1 MGNSQTVPVGPVAVA
16 VFPSVYGSALTL
28 YNSGS
33 VTLFIGE
40 APGLSVANGFPLS
53 PGSSIVWDEGKP
65 VYGVSASG
73 TGQITV
79 LNNAGNLNDV
89 SALANAIIDAG
100 LASDIANQISL
111 KGAPT
116 NQGMKAGDL
125 FQPDRYQSATY
136 TAGGAGGTAIVIGT
150 PGTGISII
158 LSFLYIHRQTTIT
171 ADLRDTSG
179 QILLTLNGAS
189 GVDTIIDFKSLA
201 LEGNV
206 GINIEF
212 PTAGTIDLNLYYT
225 FAPAY

>member
-111 KGAPT
+111 KGAPN
-116 NQGMKAGDL
+116 NQGIRAGDT
-125 FQPDRYQSATY
+125 FQPQFYIHAF
-136 TAGGAGGTAIVIGT
+136 AGS
-150 PGTGISII
+150 PGTFPLVAPPGVGKSII
-158 LSFLYIHRQTTIT
+158 MCQIIGSAPSDRVQLIDTNGKTIYNPT
-171 ADLRDTSG
+171 ASG
-179 QILLTLNGAS
+179 Q
-189 GVDTIIDFKSLA
+189 TIFDFKSLA
-201 LEGNV
+201 LADNV
-206 GINIEF
+206 GINYDGS
-212 PTAGTIDLNLYYT
+212 ASGSVTIDFYY
-225 FAPAY
+225 AIGLSS